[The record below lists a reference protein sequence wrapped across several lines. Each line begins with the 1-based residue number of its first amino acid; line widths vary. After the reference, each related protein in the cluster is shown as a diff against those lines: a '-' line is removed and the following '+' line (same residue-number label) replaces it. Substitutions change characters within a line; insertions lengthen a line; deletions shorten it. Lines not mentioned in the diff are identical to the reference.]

1 MHILHKLQ
9 NEMLYNED
17 TGSFSAGQM
26 LINES
31 VEYWELKVLQTL
43 LYKCIGLLRSLNIYY
58 VNRAQPLWSRKSI
71 MEQTLLET
79 KVAVKSH
86 TTAHTNKMKSLS

>member
-1 MHILHKLQ
+1 
-9 NEMLYNED
+9 MLYNED

-58 VNRAQPLWSRKSI
+58 VNRAQPLWSK
-71 MEQTLLET
+71 EFY
-79 KVAVKSH
+79 H
-86 TTAHTNKMKSLS
+86 GTNFIGN